1 MNQSYVLGVLS
12 FENIDSKYAFEWW
25 LEQGQC
31 GEVRTEMIKVRV
43 LVASVVFEATG
54 SDVIISGVSVHRY
67 LGP

>member
-1 MNQSYVLGVLS
+1 
-12 FENIDSKYAFEWW
+12 
-25 LEQGQC
+25 
-31 GEVRTEMIKVRV
+31 MIKVRV